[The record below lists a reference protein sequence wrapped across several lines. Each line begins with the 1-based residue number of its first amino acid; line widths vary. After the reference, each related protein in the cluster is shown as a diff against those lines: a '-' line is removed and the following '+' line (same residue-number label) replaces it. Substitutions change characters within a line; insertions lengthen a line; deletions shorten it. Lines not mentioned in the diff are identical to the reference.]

1 MLATTVAGN
10 AHTLGEL
17 ATMYREA
24 GFSEV
29 AGHSVPTG
37 PHTVVVGRAV

>member
-1 MLATTVAGN
+1 
-10 AHTLGEL
+10 
-17 ATMYREA
+17 MYHEA
-24 GFSEV
+24 GFGDV